1 MRRNFWRFRQ
11 HRGID
16 IHHSRIFLRGDCR
29 SVTQNFNTAD
39 SANRFFRV
47 GKMFSDVARSER
59 AKNGVGDGVGK
70 NIGIGMSFEPARM
83 RNFDAA
89 EN

>member
-1 MRRNFWRFRQ
+1 
-11 HRGID
+11 
-16 IHHSRIFLRGDCR
+16 
-29 SVTQNFNTAD
+29 
-39 SANRFFRV
+39 
-47 GKMFSDVARSER
+47 MFPDVARSER

-70 NIGIGMSFEPARM
+70 NIGIGMSFQPAGM